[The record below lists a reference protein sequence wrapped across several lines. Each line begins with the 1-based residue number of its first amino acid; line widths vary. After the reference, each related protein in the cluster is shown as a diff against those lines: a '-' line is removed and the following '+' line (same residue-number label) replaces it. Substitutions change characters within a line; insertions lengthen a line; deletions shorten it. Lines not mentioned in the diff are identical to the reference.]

1 MNVALTDVVKPL
13 VRRKIFATEED
24 AIRTTM
30 SEYILRHISALQQ
43 EISQFENKYRM
54 RFRQFGD
61 YLHER
66 SVLLTKGNISPEQRQ
81 ALGQAI
87 MQEEDDW
94 LEWKASKE
102 ILESWIGLREEAAG
116 GNNVSET
123 SQAMI
128 PLPFDSGLKSEYTL
142 TD

>member
-30 SEYILRHISALQQ
+30 SEYILRHISALHQ
-43 EISQFENKYRM
+43 EISQFENKYGM

-81 ALGQAI
+81 TLGQAI
-87 MQEEDDW
+87 MLEEDDW

-102 ILESWIGLREEAAG
+102 ILESWIGLREEAA
-116 GNNVSET
+116 
-123 SQAMI
+123 
-128 PLPFDSGLKSEYTL
+128 L
-142 TD
+142 